1 MVASLNYKTSRE
13 KRANEAPRSA
23 PPITSVAQCSPRLTL
38 EINIRNI
45 YISTITIKMYLK
57 YAGNFFVLYNKE
69 MIIMLKKITLKECPE
84 G

>member
-1 MVASLNYKTSRE
+1 
-13 KRANEAPRSA
+13 
-23 PPITSVAQCSPRLTL
+23 
-38 EINIRNI
+38 
-45 YISTITIKMYLK
+45 MYLK